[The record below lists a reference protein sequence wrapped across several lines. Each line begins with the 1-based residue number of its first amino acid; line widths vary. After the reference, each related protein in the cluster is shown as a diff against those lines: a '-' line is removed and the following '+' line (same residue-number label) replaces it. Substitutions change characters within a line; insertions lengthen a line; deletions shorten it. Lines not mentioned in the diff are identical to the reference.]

1 MKLKGSS
8 EKIIPSHIFLSSGI
22 AFVLFLIL
30 RFYQLTKIT
39 DSETGFFTNKSDITV
54 ILFYVLAI
62 AVVFGILILSFLSKN
77 IQTVKHGQKNTLCAV
92 TSLAF
97 AVSLVWS
104 AVEGIS
110 ALMDSYSEYFAS
122 FASFIKEKGI
132 ITAVSPVLAML
143 SALVFI
149 INAFCLFSGSSFI
162 SKMKLSLLIPVLWS
176 FSQTIGFFSITAS
189 YLKVGQLLITIFG
202 NVFFMLFLFEY
213 ARQTAGVAAEASAF
227 LFFATAI
234 ISAFL
239 LLSAAVPN
247 LIFTLFLDGKYV
259 VEASPS
265 YTYSVFA
272 GLFAI
277 SSAFSLI
284 KQKNIVPVA
293 EFSDTQTDTQD

>member
-8 EKIIPSHIFLSSGI
+8 EKIIPSHILLASGV
-22 AFVLFLIL
+22 AFVLLLVL
-30 RFYQLTKIT
+30 RFYQLIKIT

-54 ILFYVLAI
+54 ALFYVLAI
-62 AVVFGILILSFLSKN
+62 VLVFGVLILSFISKN
-77 IQTVKHGQKNTLCAV
+77 IKPVQHGQKNILCAV

-97 AVSLVWS
+97 AGSLVWS
-104 AVEGIS
+104 AVESIS

-122 FASFIKEKGI
+122 FGSFIKEKGVLS
-132 ITAVSPVLAML
+132 AASPVLAIL

-149 INAFCLFSGSSFI
+149 VNAFCLFTGSSLI
-162 SKMKLSLLIPVLWS
+162 SKMKLSLLIPVLWA
-176 FSQTIGFFSITAS
+176 FTQTISFFSITAS

-213 ARQTAGVAAEASAF
+213 ARQISGVGAETSAS
-227 LFFATAI
+227 LFFSTAV

-247 LIFTLFLDGKYV
+247 LVFNIFLDGKYV

-265 YTYSVFA
+265 YAYSVFA

-277 SSAFSLI
+277 SSALSVI
-284 KQKNIVPVA
+284 KQKNIVPVS
-293 EFSDTQTDTQD
+293 EFSDTQTQAQD

>member
-8 EKIIPSHIFLSSGI
+8 EKIIPPHIFLSSGI
-22 AFVLFLIL
+22 ALALFLIL
-30 RFYQLTKIT
+30 RFYQLIKIT

-62 AVVFGILILSFLSKN
+62 AVVFGVLILSYLSKN
-77 IQTVKHGQKNTLCAV
+77 IKPVKHGQKNIPGAV

-97 AVSLVWS
+97 AGSLVWS
-104 AVEGIS
+104 AVEGVS

-122 FASFIKEKGI
+122 FGSFIKEKGVLS
-132 ITAVSPVLAML
+132 AASPVLAIL

-149 INAFCLFSGSSFI
+149 VNAFCLFTGSSLI

-176 FSQTIGFFSITAS
+176 FTQTIGFFSITAS

-202 NVFFMLFLFEY
+202 NVFFMLYLFEY
-213 ARQTAGVAAEASAF
+213 ARQTAGVSAESSAF

-247 LIFTLFLDGKYV
+247 LIFNLFLDGKYV

-265 YTYSVFA
+265 YAYSVFA

-277 SSAFSLI
+277 CSALPVI
-284 KQKNIVPVA
+284 RQKNIIPVS
-293 EFSDTQTDTQD
+293 EFSDTQD